1 MSMSPKLAITV
12 APSTPSASPFILHPQ
27 ATYALDELEFI
38 FDHLMHTG
46 EALGQRLTG
55 PTNAGKTAVVKELLR
70 RHPSTRTAAGVKRPV
85 LYVHL
90 VERARLDEVYI
101 DVLKALGDPAP
112 LAGTEKDRKQRV
124 RTMLVAAEVKMMIF
138 DEPHHLTEARSDGA
152 RVGLTQFGKAMIDS
166 GVCVVFAGVKSVDDL
181 VAQSDELA
189 RRFRGKLSLGPY
201 TLSNSNDIKFLRDFC
216 NAVGQQ
222 LRDVEPVAFGS
233 DNIWF
238 SRLLAASAG
247 LVGAIVQLV
256 SQGQSRARRAG
267 DKTLTLKH
275 MSDAWTYFAKSE
287 ENNLQH
293 LKSKGSSRLTDVFRA
308 DDTTVAAIVG
318 ELAKGKP

>member
-1 MSMSPKLAITV
+1 MTRPLPLTEAT
-12 APSTPSASPFILHPQ
+12 ATPTASAFILHPQ
-27 ATYALDELEFI
+27 ATYVLDELEFI
-38 FDHLMHTG
+38 FDHLTHTG
-46 EALGQRLTG
+46 EALGFRLTG
-55 PTNAGKTAVVKELLR
+55 PTNAGKTAVMKELQW
-70 RHPSTRTAAGVKRPV
+70 RHPSTRTAAGVKHPV

-90 VERARLDEVYI
+90 VERARLDDVYI
-101 DVLKALGDPAP
+101 GVLKALGDLAP
-112 LAGTEKDRKQRV
+112 LAGTEKERKYRI
-124 RTMLVAAEVKMMIF
+124 RTLLPAAEVKIVIF

-152 RVGLTQFGKAMIDS
+152 RVGLTQLGKTMIDM

-201 TLSNSNDIKFLRDFC
+201 TLSNSNDIKVLRDFC

-222 LRDVEPVAFGS
+222 LRDVEPKAFGS
-233 DNIWF
+233 DNLWF
-238 SRLLAASAG
+238 SRLIAASAG

-256 SQGQSRARRAG
+256 HQGESRARRAG

-275 MSDAWTYFAKSE
+275 MSDAWTYFAKSGE
-287 ENNLQH
+287 QNLQH
-293 LKSKGSSRLTDVFRA
+293 LKSKGSSRLTDVFKA

-318 ELAKGKP
+318 ELAKRKP